1 MAESAQHC
9 QQQAPEQKGQLDKS
23 GGTGLHFCL
32 AAPFAL
38 AWQGFV
44 RKGSSMKKILSLPLR
59 QIIGDEAVHNV
70 QHEVKNGKHRL
81 VSSSTKSSTDWVEL
95 HQSVYWAGLVGLCID
110 ADPEQAVL
118 VSALDFALLSASS
131 AVVTCAALS
140 CSCVPIQVEGV
151 GTPAG
156 MSWQEQALSISA
168 ELSKC
173 YQYPLAWYVIEGDDT
188 PVSLQGN
195 GAILCVKH
203 GRNKFYLAEQVAG
216 PFTTYI
222 AYNAWYALSTHP
234 SLLATMVEMQ
244 RHFSTKLRRAGVK
257 ESK

>member
-1 MAESAQHC
+1 
-9 QQQAPEQKGQLDKS
+9 
-23 GGTGLHFCL
+23 
-32 AAPFAL
+32 
-38 AWQGFV
+38 
-44 RKGSSMKKILSLPLR
+44 
-59 QIIGDEAVHNV
+59 
-70 QHEVKNGKHRL
+70 
-81 VSSSTKSSTDWVEL
+81 
-95 HQSVYWAGLVGLCID
+95 VYFAGLVGVCID
-110 ADPEQAVL
+110 ADPTQAVM
-118 VSALDFALLSASS
+118 VSPGDFALLMSSS
-131 AVVTCAALS
+131 AVVTHAMMI
-140 CSCVPIQVEGV
+140 CSHVPMKVKGIGDAD
-151 GTPAG
+151 GA
-156 MSWQEQALSISA
+156 SWQDQALSIAA
-168 ELSKC
+168 ELAKC
-173 YQYPLAWYVIEGDDT
+173 YRYPLAWHVIEGDDI